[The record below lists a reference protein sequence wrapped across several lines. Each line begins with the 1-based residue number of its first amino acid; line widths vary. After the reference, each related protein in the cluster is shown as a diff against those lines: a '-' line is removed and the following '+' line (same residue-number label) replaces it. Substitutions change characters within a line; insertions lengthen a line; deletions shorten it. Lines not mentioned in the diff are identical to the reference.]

1 MFLYTDP
8 QGSVTTDVSLKYDFE
23 EADVIQPTEI
33 TFNNTSGS
41 DALAF
46 YGEAVFGTGTYGGTI
61 KRLFDSQTVGSGF
74 VVSLV
79 FTSESTNPPYSLDAL
94 TLEYGT
100 YGRR

>member
-8 QGSVTTDVSLKYDFE
+8 QGSFTADLALKYDFE
-23 EADVIQPTEI
+23 EADVIQPATI
-33 TFNNTSGS
+33 TFDNTAGAGS
-41 DALAF
+41 LAF
-46 YGEAVFGTGTYGGTI
+46 YGDALYGTGEYGGTI
-61 KRLFDSQTVGSGF
+61 QRLFDSQLIGSGF

-94 TLEYGT
+94 TFEYGT

>member
-1 MFLYTDP
+1 
-8 QGSVTTDVSLKYDFE
+8 VTTDVSLKYDFE